1 MAYATLTELEA
12 WLDPEPV
19 PSGAARMLA
28 RATRYMD
35 NVLLKT
41 SVYDVD
47 DNGMPTDAD
56 HIVAMRDA
64 CCALVEWWAENGDD
78 GLGAGSEYT
87 SVSAGN
93 IALSKGSRQGGS
105 SGQTTDPRR
114 APEAVE
120 ILDGAGLLG
129 HEPRTYQCE

>member
-1 MAYATLTELEA
+1 MAYATVAELTT
-12 WLDPEPV
+12 WLDPDPA
-19 PSGAARMLA
+19 PTGAARMLA

-41 SVYDVD
+41 SIYPVD
-47 DNGMPTDAD
+47 DNGLPTETA
-56 HIVAMRDA
+56 HIAAMRDA

-93 IALSKGSRQGGS
+93 IALSKGSSAGGP
-105 SGQTTDPRR
+105 GGADDPRR

-129 HEPRTYQCE
+129 HEPRTYPCA

>member
-1 MAYATLTELEA
+1 MAYATVDELEA
-12 WLDPEPV
+12 WLDPEPA
-19 PSGAARMLA
+19 PTGAARMLA

-41 SVYDVD
+41 SIYDVD
-47 DNGMPTDAD
+47 EDGKPTGAE
-56 HIVAMRDA
+56 HIAAMRDA
-64 CCALVEWWAENGDD
+64 CCALVEWWDEQGDE

-87 SVSAGN
+87 SVSAGG
-93 IALSKGSRQGGS
+93 IAFSKGGS
-105 SGQTTDPRR
+105 GSGSAPADPRR

-129 HEPRTYQCE
+129 HEPRTYRCE

>member
-1 MAYATLTELEA
+1 MAYATTGELTT
-12 WLDPEPV
+12 WLNPDPV
-19 PSGAARMLA
+19 PTGAARMLA

-41 SVYDVD
+41 SVYPV
-47 DNGMPTDAD
+47 DAD
-56 HIVAMRDA
+56 GLPTEAAHITAMRDA

-93 IALSKGSRQGGS
+93 IALSKAAGTGGDD
-105 SGQTTDPRR
+105 DPRR

-129 HEPRTYQCE
+129 HEPRTYPCG

>member
-1 MAYATLTELEA
+1 MAYATTVELTT
-12 WLDPEPV
+12 WLDPDPA
-19 PSGAARMLA
+19 PTGAARMLD

-41 SVYDVD
+41 SVYPVD
-47 DNGMPTDAD
+47 DDGLPTEAP
-56 HIVAMRDA
+56 HIIAMRDA

-78 GLGAGSEYT
+78 GLGSGSEYT

-93 IALSKGSRQGGS
+93 IALSKGSGSGGDD
-105 SGQTTDPRR
+105 DPRR

-129 HEPRTYQCE
+129 HEPRTYECG

>member
-1 MAYATLTELEA
+1 MAYATVDELTD

-19 PSGAARMLA
+19 PDGAARMLA

-41 SVYDVD
+41 AVYPVD
-47 DNGMPTDAD
+47 DNGLPTEEA
-56 HIVAMRDA
+56 HINAMREA

-87 SVSAGN
+87 SVTAGS
-93 IALSKGSRQGGS
+93 ITLAKAGGGQGG
-105 SGQTTDPRR
+105 GGADPRR

-129 HEPRTYQCE
+129 HEPWTGY